1 MERKCLFIKY
11 NKVMKCIVIK
21 EFNDMKHDCIRRR
34 PGDVYNDR
42 TIRVHELISK
52 GFVQV
57 AEDGKE
63 QETAG
68 TGEQT
73 EGD

>member
-1 MERKCLFIKY
+1 
-11 NKVMKCIVIK
+11 MKCIVIK
-21 EFNDMKHDCIRRR
+21 EFNDIKHDCIRRR
-34 PGDVYNDR
+34 PGDVYEDM
-42 TIRVHELISK
+42 TLRVHELISK

-57 AEDGKE
+57 AEDGEK

>member
-1 MERKCLFIKY
+1 MERKYLFIKY

-57 AEDGKE
+57 AEDGEE

-73 EGD
+73 KGD